1 MAAPPEQL
9 WFLWDPFILYVIL
22 VLLAPDVFYLVS
34 WLIAPRR
41 SSRVKKMAFES
52 GQAPIRS
59 ALSSFPVE
67 YFPYVI
73 IYVAY
78 AVIAI
83 LIFVSLVAIV
93 ETGVTPSLLL
103 LLALATVA
111 SFYASSQ
118 LKEVAGRRG

>member
-1 MAAPPEQL
+1 MVAPPEQL

-22 VLLAPDVFYLVS
+22 VLLAPDAFYIVS
-34 WLIAPRR
+34 WLISPRR
-41 SSRVKKMAFES
+41 PSRVKRMAFES

-59 ALSSFPVE
+59 AIGSFPVE
-67 YFPYVI
+67 YFPYII

-78 AVIAI
+78 AVVAI
-83 LIFVSLVAIV
+83 LVFVSLVSVV
-93 ETGVTPSLLL
+93 ETGVTPPLLL

-118 LKEVAGRRG
+118 LKEVVGRRG

>member
-1 MAAPPEQL
+1 MAAPIEQL
-9 WFLWDPFILYVIL
+9 WFLWDPFVLYVIL
-22 VLLAPDVFYLVS
+22 VLLAPDIFYLVS

-41 SSRVKKMAFES
+41 PSRVKKTAFES

-59 ALSSFPVE
+59 ALGSFPVE

-83 LIFVSLVAIV
+83 LIFVSLVAV
-93 ETGVTPSLLL
+93 AEAGVTPSLLL
-103 LLALATVA
+103 LLTLATIA

-118 LKEVAGRRG
+118 LKEIVGRRG